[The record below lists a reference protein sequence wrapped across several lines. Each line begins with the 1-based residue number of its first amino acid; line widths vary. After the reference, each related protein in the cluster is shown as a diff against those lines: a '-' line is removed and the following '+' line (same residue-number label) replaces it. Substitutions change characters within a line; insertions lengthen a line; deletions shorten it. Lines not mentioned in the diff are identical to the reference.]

1 MSASESNDLIRSQ
14 QVSPLPIGPGGNNAI
29 KNQLNSLNTTLTMTE
44 AQSRADKRFDPPVPN
59 PITQS
64 SIKESFCSIPTISTT
79 STLLASIGILC
90 IVYGIV
96 AK

>member
-44 AQSRADKRFDPPVPN
+44 SQSRADKRFDPPVPN

-64 SIKESFCSIPTISTT
+64 SIKESFCSTTISTT

>member
-1 MSASESNDLIRSQ
+1 MSASEPNDLIRSQ

-29 KNQLNSLNTTLTMTE
+29 KNQLNSLNTTLTMAE
-44 AQSRADKRFDPPVPN
+44 AQSRADKRFDPPVPQYMTN
-59 PITQS
+59 A
-64 SIKESFCSIPTISTT
+64 SIKESFCSTPTV

>member
-44 AQSRADKRFDPPVPN
+44 SQSRADKRFDPPVPI

-64 SIKESFCSIPTISTT
+64 SIKESFCSTTISTT

>member
-1 MSASESNDLIRSQ
+1 MSASEPNDLIRSQ

-29 KNQLNSLNTTLTMTE
+29 KNQLNSLNTTLTMAE
-44 AQSRADKRFDPPVPN
+44 AQSRADTRFDPPVPQYMTN
-59 PITQS
+59 A
-64 SIKESFCSIPTISTT
+64 SIKESFCSTPTV